1 MSTHTHTHTHTLFL
15 KKYSFSLKSVY
26 SNSSCMG
33 NKAHILEF
41 LFFYVEFSMEKLSQE
56 HNVLCL
62 WWIADSTLKGK
73 VFLSKSCKIELF

>member
-1 MSTHTHTHTHTLFL
+1 MSTHTHTLFF

-41 LFFYVEFSMEKLSQE
+41 LFLFMLSSPWK
-56 HNVLCL
+56 N
-62 WWIADSTLKGK
+62 
-73 VFLSKSCKIELF
+73 